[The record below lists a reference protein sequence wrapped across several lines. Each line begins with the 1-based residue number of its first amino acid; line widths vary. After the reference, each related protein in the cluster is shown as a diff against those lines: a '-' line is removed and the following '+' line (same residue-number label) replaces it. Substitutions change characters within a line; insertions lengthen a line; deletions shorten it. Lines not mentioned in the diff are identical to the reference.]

1 MLDFGLSR
9 AVIPSVVN
17 LSIAV
22 VITITAGLMIMR
34 EDISLAD

>member
-1 MLDFGLSR
+1 MLDFSPSQ
-9 AVIPSVVN
+9 AVIPCVVN

-22 VITITAGLMIMR
+22 VITITAGLMSMR